1 MRNKKFLSSA
11 LAGAII
17 LSSVMTTGFA
27 ASAAEAATGDVTGDG
42 VFNTADIVA
51 LQSWFI
57 SGKELKDWNAGD
69 LSGDGKISIIDFIMM
84 KNKLSG
90 GTSSSDP
97 AGKTD
102 GEGVNVVFDGT
113 SVSLTDADG
122 NKVASSAAITVSGAT
137 VTVKQ
142 PGEYSFSG
150 KSDAGQ
156 IVVDVDKTTYPEGK
170 VTLNFTGLT
179 LSNSTAAPVYIAA
192 VADECVISAK
202 KGTENVISDGT
213 SHTDTYENDGK
224 TSEIKA
230 AIFSRDDLKFK
241 GKGKLTVN
249 GNTADGIVTTN
260 DLKLFNGTI
269 EVNAKDDGIRG
280 KDSVKIGDADAETY
294 DDLSVTV
301 KTTDGDGIRATNTK
315 DEKKGFIE
323 INGGKV
329 NVEAH
334 SDGLQATRSITV
346 NGGDITIKTYVGS
359 EYQSSGQTGQPGG
372 QQPGGP
378 GGQQPGGPG
387 QGWNWGNVQA
397 GEDGGAQTGQAPGG
411 MDFSNFDWSSFT
423 PPTQGGEGQQG
434 GWTMPGQDGQGQGQ
448 QGGWTMPGGQNG
460 GWNFGWD
467 DSGHDLGLDFS
478 AKGMKAGNGDA
489 EIGGTIAIN
498 GGTININSTD
508 DSIHCGEQLDI
519 TGGDI
524 TVISAD
530 DGVHCDKY
538 LNVSGGKI
546 TVKDGYEG
554 LEAMQV
560 HITDG
565 DITIHAFDDAVNAGE
580 KGVKTPF
587 VANENAFIKIDGGK
601 IHAYVTNTAEGD
613 CIDSNGHMY
622 FNGGEVYA
630 EGSVDG
636 PDSAIDAD
644 GEIFANGGILVG
656 VSGPG
661 LGELPCNES
670 KQYSLYW
677 NGSTKYAGG
686 STVTL
691 LDGSGREM
699 ISYKSE
705 NAFKC
710 AVISSPDIKMGE
722 SYTIN
727 VNGEKVAEFTVNAK
741 LMKQGASGGF
751 GGFQWQ

>member
-1 MRNKKFLSSA
+1 MKNRKLLSSV
-11 LAGAII
+11 LAGALI
-17 LSSVMTTGFA
+17 LSCMPA
-27 ASAAEAATGDVTGDG
+27 AVSAAEDVSPSGDFNSDG
-42 VFNTADIVA
+42 SFNSADFVSFQKWLLSDSA
-51 LQSWFI
+51 EKPAGW
-57 SGKELKDWNAGD
+57 KNAD
-69 LSGDGKISIIDFIMM
+69 FSGDGRLGIVDFCMM
-84 KNKLSG
+84 KSKLTG
-90 GTSSSDP
+90 GTSSDP
-97 AGKTD
+97 TVKTNS
-102 GEGVNVVFDGT
+102 EGINIVFEGA
-113 SVSLTDADG
+113 SVTVTDADG
-122 NKVASSAAITVSGAT
+122 NKVSSSAALAVSGAA

-170 VTLNFTGLT
+170 VTLNFNGLT
-179 LSNSTAAPVYIAA
+179 LSNSTAAPVYVAS
-192 VADECVISAK
+192 VADECVISVK

-224 TSEIKA
+224 VSEIKA

-280 KDSVKIGDADAETY
+280 KDSVKIGDADDEAY
-294 DDLSVTV
+294 DDLSITV
-301 KTTDGDGIRATNTK
+301 KSAEGDGIRATNTK
-315 DEKKGFIE
+315 DENKGFIE
-323 INGGKV
+323 INGGKL

-334 SDGLQATRSITV
+334 SDGLQAARAITV

-359 EYQSSGQTGQPGG
+359 EYKSSGQQAQPEG
-372 QQPGGP
+372 QQ
-378 GGQQPGGPG
+378 GPG
-387 QGWNWGNVQA
+387 QGWNFGNAMA
-397 GEDGGAQTGQAPGG
+397 GEDGQTQQGGQ
-411 MDFSNFDWSSFT
+411 DWSTQDWSSFDWSSFT
-423 PPTQGGEGQQG
+423 PPAQDGQNGGQNGFVMPGQNDPNGGAQQG
-434 GWTMPGQDGQGQGQ
+434 GWEF
-448 QGGWTMPGGQNG
+448 PGG
-460 GWNFGWD
+460 FSWD
-467 DSGHDLGLDFS
+467 DSGHDLGLEFS
-478 AKGMKAGNGDA
+478 AKGMKAGNSEA
-489 EIGGTIAIN
+489 QIGGTITVN

-508 DSIHCGEQLDI
+508 DSIHCSDTLEI
-519 TGGDI
+519 KGGDI
-524 TVISAD
+524 TVITAD
-530 DGVHCDKY
+530 DGIHCDSI

-554 LEAMQV
+554 LEAMKV

-587 VANENAFIKIDGGK
+587 VANENCFIKIDGGT

-670 KQYSLYW
+670 QQYTLYW
-677 NGSTKYAGG
+677 NGSTKYNGG

-691 LDGSGREM
+691 LDGSGKELV
-699 ISYKSE
+699 SYKSE

-710 AVISSPDIKMGE
+710 AVISSPDIQMGG

>member
-1 MRNKKFLSSA
+1 MIPPQIYLYVTGSTDTHDKIPDTKELMNMRNKKFLSSA

-84 KNKLSG
+84 KNRLSG
-90 GTSSSDP
+90 GTTASDP
-97 AGKTD
+97 VEKTD

-113 SVSLTDADG
+113 SALLTDADG
-122 NKVASSAAITVSGAT
+122 NKVASSEAIAVSGAT

-179 LSNSTAAPVYIAA
+179 LSNSTSAPVYIAS

-213 SHTDTYENDGK
+213 SHTDTYEKDGE

-249 GNTADGIVTTN
+249 GNTADGIVSTN

-280 KDSVKIGDADAETY
+280 KDSVKIGDADAEAY

-301 KTTDGDGIRATNTK
+301 KTTEGDGIRATNTK

-334 SDGLQATRSITV
+334 SDGIQATRAITV
-346 NGGDITIKTYVGS
+346 NGGDITIKTYEGS
-359 EYQSSGQTGQPGG
+359 DYKSNGSTG
-372 QQPGGP
+372 QQPGG
-378 GGQQPGGPG
+378 QPG
-387 QGWNWGNVQA
+387 QGWNFGNAMA
-397 GEDGGAQTGQAPGG
+397 GEDSQTQPGG
-411 MDFSNFDWSSFT
+411 QDWSSFDWSSFT
-423 PPTQGGEGQQG
+423 PPA
-434 GWTMPGQDGQGQGQ
+434 DGGQGQ
-448 QGGWTMPGGQNG
+448 QGGWTMPGG
-460 GWNFGWD
+460 WGWD

-489 EIGGTIAIN
+489 DIGGTLTIN

-508 DSIHCGEQLDI
+508 DSLHCGETLEI
-519 TGGDI
+519 TGGEI
-524 TVISAD
+524 TVKTAD

-538 LNVSGGKI
+538 LNIKGGKV
-546 TVKDGYEG
+546 TVVDGYEG

-565 DITIHAFDDAVNAGE
+565 EMNIHAFDDAVNAGE
-580 KGVKTPF
+580 KGTAATPF
-587 VANENAFIKIDGGK
+587 VANPNCAITIDGGT

-613 CIDSNGHMY
+613 CIDSNGNMY
-622 FNGGEVYA
+622 FNGGTVYA

-670 KQYSLYW
+670 KQYTLYW

-691 LDGSGREM
+691 LDGSGKEL
-699 ISYKSE
+699 ISYTSE

-710 AVISSPDIKMGE
+710 AVISSPDIQMGQN
-722 SYTIN
+722 YTIN
-727 VNGEKVAEFTVNAK
+727 VNGTKVAEFTVNAK
-741 LMKQGASGGF
+741 LMKEGASSGF
-751 GGFQWQ
+751 NFGW

>member
-1 MRNKKFLSSA
+1 MRNRKFLSSA

-17 LSSVMTTGFA
+17 LSSVMTAGFSV
-27 ASAAEAATGDVTGDG
+27 SAAEETAGDVTGDG

-57 SGKELKDWNAGD
+57 TGKELKDWNAGD
-69 LSGDGKISIIDFIMM
+69 LSGDGKISIIDFVLM
-84 KNKLSG
+84 KNRLSG
-90 GTSSSDP
+90 GSASSEP

-122 NKVASSAAITVSGAT
+122 NKVTSSPALTVSGAA

-156 IVVDVDKTTYPEGK
+156 IIVDVDKTAYPEGK
-170 VTLNFTGLT
+170 VTLNFNGLT
-179 LSNSTAAPVYIAA
+179 LSNSTSAPVYVAS

-224 TSEIKA
+224 VSEIKA

-280 KDSVKIGDADAETY
+280 KDSVKIGDADAEAY

-315 DEKKGFIE
+315 DENKGFIE

-334 SDGLQATRSITV
+334 SDGIQAVRAVTV

-359 EYQSSGQTGQPGG
+359 EYKSSGQQAQPGQPGG
-372 QQPGGP
+372 QQ
-378 GGQQPGGPG
+378 GPG
-387 QGWNWGNVQA
+387 QGWNWGNAMA
-397 GEDGGAQTGQAPGG
+397 GEDQQPAAQ
-411 MDFSNFDWSSFT
+411 DWSSFDWSSFT
-423 PPTQGGEGQQG
+423 PPAQDGQNGGQNGFVMPGQNDPNGGQQG
-434 GWTMPGQDGQGQGQ
+434 GWTMPGQDGQGQ
-448 QGGWTMPGGQNG
+448 QGGWGGFPGG
-460 GWNFGWD
+460 FSWD
-467 DSGHDLGLDFS
+467 DSGHDLGLEFS
-478 AKGMKAGNGDA
+478 AKGIKAGNGEA
-489 EIGGTIAIN
+489 QIGGSITIN

-508 DSIHCGEQLDI
+508 DSIHCSDI
-519 TGGDI
+519 LEIKDGDI
-524 TVISAD
+524 TVITAD
-530 DGVHCDKY
+530 DAVHCDSI

-554 LEAMQV
+554 LEAMKV

-565 DITIHAFDDAVNAGE
+565 DINIHAFDDAVNAGE

-587 VANENAFIKIDGGK
+587 VANENCFIKIDGGT

-622 FNGGEVYA
+622 FNGGKVYA

-670 KQYSLYW
+670 QQYSLYW
-677 NGSTKYAGG
+677 NGSTKYNGG
-686 STVTL
+686 STVAL
-691 LDGSGREM
+691 LDGSGKELL
-699 ISYKSE
+699 SYKSE

-710 AVISSPDIKMGE
+710 AVISSPDIQMGG